1 METTETTATGQEQ
14 TTNVAN
20 ATSTEAKAP
29 EREERGA
36 LEVAEESS
44 SDKPQTMRS
53 ALRAAMKGAKDEP
66 KATTVTEPAK
76 AATATTTTPT
86 PQAEPILPPQDLNAE
101 ERAAWSKLSPEMQKY
116 ISRRS
121 HETTSAFSRRMQ
133 QLTERE
139 KEISELES
147 VAPYREHYAKR
158 GVKVADVVRRAVAWD
173 QAFEKD
179 PINTAKE
186 YLATYGID
194 PSELVGE
201 GAPANARSE
210 AVQQQSNYMTR
221 EDFERFQQEQKQA
234 VALQS
239 RFEALNSWM
248 SSKPLFKD
256 PGTAAQLEEAMK
268 PLVSGFLA
276 SDPSANVQEIL
287 DKAYNYVT
295 TADPRFSE
303 LVKAL
308 NAKESAARA
317 TAEAEK
323 AATAAKTITGGPSG
337 STPRRNLNMR
347 DELELRL
354 KGAF

>member
-1 METTETTATGQEQ
+1 METTETKPTGEVQS
-14 TTNVAN
+14 TNVAT
-20 ATSTEAKAP
+20 ATSSEPKAP
-29 EREERGA
+29 ERVELGA
-36 LEVAEESS
+36 LERAEEAS
-44 SDKPQTMRS
+44 SDKPQTMRA
-53 ALRAAMKGAKDEP
+53 ALRAAMKPQKDEP
-66 KATTVTEPAK
+66 KAQTVTEPVRAD
-76 AATATTTTPT
+76 ATATTTTPT
-86 PQAEPILPPQDLNAE
+86 PPAEPILPPQDLNAE

-139 KEISELES
+139 REFSELEAL
-147 VAPYREHYAKR
+147 APYREHYAKR
-158 GVKVADVVRRAVAWD
+158 GVKAADVVRRAVAWD

-194 PSELVGE
+194 PAELVGE

-210 AVQQQSNYMTR
+210 AQQANYMTR
-221 EDFERFQQEQKQA
+221 DEFERIQNEQKQA
-234 VALQS
+234 AALQS

-317 TAEAEK
+317 AAEADK

-337 STPRRNLNMR
+337 TTPRRNLNMR